1 MKVFLT
7 GSLLIVIAI
16 FAHVVIWRIRLPKNQ
31 MGALLK
37 VFLSVFLI
45 WLGFALSGLISAI
58 GFYIS
63 IYQHIYIGV
72 FYFSMVLAYT
82 LAYSTIE
89 ADSPSLTINR
99 IINEAGAEGIDQDDL
114 MSKLNLDRFFE
125 KRMEALVVDKMVS
138 LKDGHYMITS
148 KGRFAMRTV
157 MCYRRL
163 MNIKDEIG

>member
-1 MKVFLT
+1 MKVFIAGGFLIILA
-7 GSLLIVIAI
+7 LLVHVIV
-16 FAHVVIWRIRLPKNQ
+16 WRIRLPKNQ

-45 WLGFALSGLISAI
+45 WLGLALSGLISAI

-63 IYQHIYIGV
+63 IYQHIYIGI

-99 IINEAGAEGIDQDDL
+99 IINEAGVEGVRQKDL
-114 MSKLNLDRFFE
+114 MSKLNLDRFLE
-125 KRMEALVVDKMVS
+125 KRMEALVDKMVS
-138 LKDGHYMITS
+138 LRNGRYMITS
-148 KGRFAMRTV
+148 KGRLAMRTV

-163 MNIKDEIG
+163 LNIKDEIG